1 MNVRATASVWESDV
15 LEVRVGTL
23 LVDTLP
29 QAKLIRMENRG
40 VFDVVFVSSGQWHD
54 PPVDAVAVDHLYD
67 MEIENAGQRTKSSCV
82 SSITFPSRKHVEIAT
97 EALHESRFLRDHRLR
112 DKSAERYVR
121 WLTEHKVYVPAG
133 APDSA
138 FLVATD
144 DPVVGCRRISLV
156 AVEKEYRSTGIGAKL
171 VTGAFAVEPTQKVWR
186 VKVSSRNHR
195 AIRFYEGLGFR
206 VKSVSTVFHVWVTDE
221 K

>member
-1 MNVRATASVWESDV
+1 MSARAVPSSWESDV

-23 LVDTLP
+23 SADSP
-29 QAKLIRMENRG
+29 PRSDLIRMENRG
-40 VFDVVFVSSGQWHD
+40 VFDVVFVSSGRWHD
-54 PPVDAVAVDHLYD
+54 PPADAVAVDHLYD

-82 SSITFPSRKHVEIAT
+82 SSITFPSRKHVEIAM
-97 EALHESRFLRDHRLR
+97 EALHDSRFLRDHRLR
-112 DKSAERYVR
+112 DKSAARYAR

-144 DPVVGCRRISLV
+144 DPAAGCRRISLV
-156 AVEKEYRSTGIGAKL
+156 AVEEGSRGTGIGAKL
-171 VTGAFAVEPTQKVWR
+171 VTGVFAVEPTQKVWR
-186 VKVSSRNHR
+186 VKVSARNHR

-206 VKSVSTVFHVWVTDE
+206 VKSVSTVFHVWVNDE